1 MNIAKYKLI
10 TKALTE
16 INELTPILIRAS
28 SNFLFNSSLEQS
40 IKKLEIIQKL
50 LKEASQSS
58 KTS

>member
-1 MNIAKYKLI
+1 MNIAKYNLI
-10 TKALTE
+10 IKALTE
-16 INELTPILIRAS
+16 INELKPILIRAS

-40 IKKLEIIQKL
+40 IKKIETIQKL